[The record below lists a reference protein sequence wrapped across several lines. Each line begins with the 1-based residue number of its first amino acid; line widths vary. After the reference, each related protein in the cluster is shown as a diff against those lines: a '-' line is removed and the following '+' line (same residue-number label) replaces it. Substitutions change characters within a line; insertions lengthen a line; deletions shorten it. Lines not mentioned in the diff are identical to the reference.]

1 MEYIYNMSTYQ
12 KLHAKYPNNVMLQ
25 ICVDR
30 YEFYLECYMLTGN
43 YKFKASMNIIHLLS
57 RIIHQSRGGYGYT
70 IKIYKYK
77 NKIQK

>member
-12 KLHAKYPNNVMLQ
+12 KLQAKHPNDVMLQ

-43 YKFKASMNIIHLLS
+43 YKFKASMNILTSCLELFTNLEDAMDT
-57 RIIHQSRGGYGYT
+57 Q
-70 IKIYKYK
+70 
-77 NKIQK
+77 